1 MHPIMSISVDYWKHH
16 LASKGPV
23 EYFYAVVLKRCD
35 PFHMSSIM
43 TSKLMYCFKL
53 LLRLVVEGQVPGP
66 NLECTIGPSEKWAC
80 SVRERRSSCSGGI
93 PSAHNEVDVRER
105 SYKEVHLTHS
115 PTG

>member
-1 MHPIMSISVDYWKHH
+1 MSISVDYWKHH

-35 PFHMSSIM
+35 PFHMSSII

-53 LLRLVVEGQVPGP
+53 LLRLVVEGQELGP
-66 NLECTIGPSEKWAC
+66 NLECTTGPSEKWA
-80 SVRERRSSCSGGI
+80 RSANSCSGGI
-93 PSAHNEVDVRER
+93 PSAQDEVDVKER
-105 SYKEVHLTHS
+105 SYNEVHHTHS